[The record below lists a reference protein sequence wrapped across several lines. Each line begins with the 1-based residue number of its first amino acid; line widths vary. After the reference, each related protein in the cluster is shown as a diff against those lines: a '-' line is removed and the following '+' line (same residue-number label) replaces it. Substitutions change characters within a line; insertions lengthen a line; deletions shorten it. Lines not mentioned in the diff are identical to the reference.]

1 MAVHG
6 DITEVRYNHP
16 TLGSGIFFPKAN
28 EGNVFDPGGLRNND
42 DTSMVAGNGSV
53 MFQKNRIA
61 GSFTVLIENDSVS
74 RKDYAKVQALQ
85 ASSASADY
93 TITHVNG
100 SVWKVTGQPV
110 GAIEVDV
117 NAGTFT
123 LKVVGKTEQIA

>member
-6 DITEVRYNHP
+6 DISEVRYNHP

-42 DTSMVAGNGSV
+42 DTSMVAGNGNV

-61 GSFTVLIENDSVS
+61 ASFTVLIENDSVS

-85 ASSASADY
+85 ASSANADF

-117 NAGTFT
+117 NAGTFS
-123 LKVVGKTEQIA
+123 LKVVGRAEQIA